1 MCTTSAECCLIIV
14 HFPMDFRSEQGFD
27 GRLQHPFSLV
37 VSGPSNSGKT
47 FFVKDVVENASR
59 AISHKID
66 NIVYIYSCWQPLYDQ
81 LLRIRDINFVNGI
94 PDSLCDDSLL
104 PPEKNNLLVID
115 DQMQS
120 ACDNVE
126 VQNVFTKYVHHR
138 NLSCIYIVQNLFI
151 QGKASRTISLNT
163 NYLVLFKNPRD
174 KCQIALLGRQMFP
187 GNTKYFLEAF
197 NDATSPAYGYLLI
210 DYKAKTPDHLRLRT
224 ALLSEQPAVYIPKKQ
239 RR

>member
-1 MCTTSAECCLIIV
+1 
-14 HFPMDFRSEQGFD
+14 MDFRSEHSFD

-47 FFVKDVVENASR
+47 FFVKDV
-59 AISHKID
+59 
-66 NIVYIYSCWQPLYDQ
+66 
-81 LLRIRDINFVNGI
+81 
-94 PDSLCDDSLL
+94 
-104 PPEKNNLLVID
+104 LVID

-224 ALLSEQPAVYIPKKQ
+224 ALLSEQPVVYIPKKQ
-239 RR
+239 KEVRNVFKNTEEPGNAPVVM